1 MAGTKKVKMVA
12 GISGTLDGVDYPKPG
27 EVGEFPVGVAD
38 DLISNGYAV
47 DPKDADVEKAVA
59 PPAETS
65 KPAGGLTKESIAP
78 KKAPAKKA
86 SAAAAPAKKAAA
98 SKA

>member
-1 MAGTKKVKMVA
+1 MGTKKVKMVA

-27 EVGEFPVGVAD
+27 EIGSFSEDVAN

-47 DPKDADVEKAVA
+47 DPKDAEVETAVA

-65 KPAGGLTKESIAP
+65 KPAGGLTKESVAP

-86 SAAAAPAKKAAA
+86 TAQA
-98 SKA
+98 